1 MVRAPGVLSKGVL
14 HSMQLKQAECSL
26 HSVVLDLFRMMAGC
40 CGVTF
45 WKQMEQ
51 LVVVVVKEVMF
62 ETSENTSVEV
72 LVGKNR

>member
-1 MVRAPGVLSKGVL
+1 MARYSRVVVVRAPGVLSKGAL

-51 LVVVVVKEVMF
+51 LVVVKEVMLKLLK
-62 ETSENTSVEV
+62 T
-72 LVGKNR
+72 RR